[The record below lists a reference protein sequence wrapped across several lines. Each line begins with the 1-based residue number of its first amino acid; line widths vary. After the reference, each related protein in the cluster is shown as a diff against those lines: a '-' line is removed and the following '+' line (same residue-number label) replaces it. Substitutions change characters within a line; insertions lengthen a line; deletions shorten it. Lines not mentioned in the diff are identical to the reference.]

1 MQMTRLAAAALAV
14 ACLGWSQAKAQ
25 DQQDRARAFVN
36 SVSFTS
42 SSNALARWD
51 GRICVGA
58 VGLATDQAQ
67 ALVDRVSA
75 RAQQVGLRPGEPG
88 CTANVMVIYAP
99 DSDRLSR
106 EIIDQ
111 RRDLLGYVSEDG
123 RQNAGRE
130 AMEDFANQ
138 PRPIRWWHVS
148 STGRGS
154 LRPTDGLTFQSTSQ
168 TTAQG
173 AASGGGGGVPSSSG
187 DSALDIQG
195 TEAVRSNG
203 SRTRVQVR
211 PNDLSYVL
219 VVVDAR
225 RVAGVPANAWMDYV
239 AFVALA
245 QIDARART
253 EEYSTVLNTF
263 NSGATATGMT
273 AWDEAY
279 LAGLYD
285 ARTEVA
291 NRQAASISR
300 RLASVQ

>member
-14 ACLGWSQAKAQ
+14 ACLGWSQAQAQ
-25 DQQDRARAFVN
+25 DQDRARAFVN

-42 SSNALARWD
+42 SSDSLARWD
-51 GRICVGA
+51 NRICVGA
-58 VGLATDQAQ
+58 VGLAPAQAQ

-106 EIIDQ
+106 EIVDQ
-111 RRDLLGYVSEDG
+111 RRDLLGYASSDG
-123 RQNAGRE
+123 QQTAGRE

-154 LRPTDGLTFQSTSQ
+154 LRPVDG
-168 TTAQG
+168 TTYQGSGMTAAHAAAQG
-173 AASGGGGGVPSSSG
+173 DGGSASVTGSPTS
-187 DSALDIQG
+187 DLEG

-211 PNDLSYVL
+211 PNDLAYVL

-253 EEYSTVLNTF
+253 EEYSTVLNIF

-285 ARTEVA
+285 ARAEVA

>member
-1 MQMTRLAAAALAV
+1 MQIARLAAAALAV
-14 ACLGWSQAKAQ
+14 ACLGWSQAQAQ

-42 SSNALARWD
+42 DTNALARWD
-51 GRICVGA
+51 DRICVGA
-58 VGLATDQAQ
+58 VGLSTEQAQ
-67 ALVDRVSA
+67 ALVDRISA
-75 RAQQVGLRPGEPG
+75 RAQQVGLRPGAPG
-88 CTANVMVIYAP
+88 CRANVMVIYAP

-106 EIIDQ
+106 EIVDQ
-111 RRDLLGYVSEDG
+111 RRDLLGYHSEEG
-123 RQNAGRE
+123 RLTAGRE
-130 AMEDFANQ
+130 ALEDFANQ
-138 PRPIRWWHVS
+138 SRAIRWWHVS

-154 LRPTDGLTFQSTSQ
+154 LRPVDGMTYQSSGQ
-168 TTAQG
+168 S
-173 AASGGGGGVPSSSG
+173 AAAAAAGEGDSTGGVGS
-187 DSALDIQG
+187 SALDIQG
-195 TEAVRSNG
+195 ADAVRGSG
-203 SRTRVQVR
+203 SRTRVEVR
-211 PNDLSYVL
+211 PNDLTYAL

-225 RVAGVPANAWMDYV
+225 RVADVPANAWMDYV

-253 EEYSTVLNTF
+253 EGYSTVLNIF
-263 NSGATATGMT
+263 NTGATATGMT

-291 NRQAASISR
+291 NRQATAISR